1 MNSFSKALT
10 VKQRI
15 HFFKRRFQLIFPF
28 YFAHHSLCNNYSQ
41 EVFKIGSWFICR
53 GCALVYCS
61 AVISFMGSV
70 LFNPFR
76 IFSLMEIFFLVL
88 IISSPTWFGFI
99 FPLRNRRIKD
109 MIRISMGF
117 GWGIAL
123 AEIWL
128 QPLWSDKIIILLLM
142 ITFLVIFQQ
151 IRKFKTSRTSLVL
164 CDNCKELNSDAC
176 EGFKNQFEAER
187 LYSRE
192 LSDFLQQQLTWSD
205 VQKRLKKT

>member
-10 VKQRI
+10 VKQRL

-53 GCALVYCS
+53 GCALVYSS
-61 AVISFMGSV
+61 AVISFLGSV

-76 IFSLMEIFFLVL
+76 IFSLMEVFFLVL
-88 IISSPTWFGFI
+88 IISSPTWLGFI
-99 FPLRNRRIKD
+99 FPLRNRRMKD

-164 CDNCKELNSDAC
+164 CDNCKELNNDAC
-176 EGFKNQFEAER
+176 EGFRSQFEAER